1 MKPPQTALLL
11 VGSPKP
17 GESTSESLGA
27 YLFEA
32 LEKSGITTQKLHV
45 TKAVRSDESR
55 EALLAASA
63 SADLIVLSFPLYVD
77 CLPGPAI
84 RALELIAA
92 ARAGAPGDAPA
103 GEDAPAF
110 LAICQS
116 GFAEADHS
124 AVAIEICRNFAGSAG
139 FAWAGGLVMSEGGM
153 ISGAPMSKVAGRM
166 PRVVK
171 ALDLTA
177 AALAEGRPAPDEA
190 VELMAKPAFPPIA
203 YRLMANMG
211 WRSML
216 KKQGKGEPIDA
227 RPFG

>member
-1 MKPPQTALLL
+1 LL

-32 LEKSGITTQKLHV
+32 LEKGGVQTQTLHV

-55 EALLAASA
+55 EGLLAAVA
-63 SADLIVLSFPLYVD
+63 SSDLVVLSFPLFVD
-77 CLPGPAI
+77 CLPAPATL
-84 RALELIAA
+84 ALELIAA
-92 ARAGAPGDAPA
+92 TRAGSSGAPA
-103 GEDAPAF
+103 DDESPAL

-116 GFAEADHS
+116 GFAEAEHS
-124 AVAIEICRNFAGSAG
+124 ALAIEICRNFASTAG
-139 FAWAGGLVMSEGGM
+139 FVWAGGLVMPEGGM

-190 VELMAKPAFPPIA
+190 VQLMAKPAFPPIA

-211 WRSML
+211 WRSMN
-216 KKQGKGEPIDA
+216 KKQGQGSSLTDQPYA
-227 RPFG
+227 